1 MNTHIKLERK
11 DEVGNLILFAE
22 DHSKPPTIDFNFLNE
37 LETKIREI
45 RSEIESY
52 RAVII
57 QSQHPKYFIV
67 GANLE
72 ALKQLTKDSIR
83 EWVRRGHEVFNALED
98 LPLPVIAKVKGYALG
113 GGLELALACDF
124 IFCSTNAFL
133 GQPEVNLGFVTGW
146 GGSFRLPR
154 RINIA
159 KAKDLIF
166 TGRILNADQA
176 YNIGLIDFVGNEQE
190 LDLFINETIVSIKKN
205 SIIAIGMVKK
215 LIQNSIL
222 NNAEM
227 SCYEEAVASSV
238 CISSGDTQERLA
250 NFFQKK
256 KKK

>member
-22 DHSKPPTIDFNFLNE
+22 DQSKPPTIDFNVLNE
-37 LETKIREI
+37 LETRIREI
-45 RSEIESY
+45 RSDIESY

-57 QSQHPKYFIV
+57 QSEHPKYFIV

-83 EWVRRGHEVFNALED
+83 EWVRRGHEVFNALEN
-98 LPLPVIAKVKGYALG
+98 LPLPVIAKVKGYGLG

-124 IFCSTNAFL
+124 IFCSNNAFL

-154 RINIA
+154 RIGIA

-166 TGRILNADQA
+166 TGKIIDADQA
-176 YNIGLIDFVGNEQE
+176 YNMDLIDFVGNEEE
-190 LDLFINETIVSIKKN
+190 LDLFINETIANIKKN
-205 SIIAIGMVKK
+205 SSIAIGMVKK
-215 LIQNSIL
+215 LIQNSVL
-222 NNAEM
+222 NNGDM

-250 NFFQKK
+250 DFFQKK